1 MLKQTKIDEFFNE
14 FMRLLPEDVHRARAD
29 LERNL
34 KAAMHATFAR
44 MDLVTREEY
53 DVQTALL
60 SRTREL
66 LDGLEARVAQLEE
79 ELQQQRGNPPGPG

>member
-1 MLKQTKIDEFFNE
+1 MLKHNKIDEFFNE
-14 FMRLLPEDVHRARAD
+14 FMRLLPDDVHRARAD

-60 SRTREL
+60 SRTRAL
-66 LDGLEARVAQLEE
+66 LDDLETRVAQLEE
-79 ELQQQRGNPPGPG
+79 ELNRQGSE